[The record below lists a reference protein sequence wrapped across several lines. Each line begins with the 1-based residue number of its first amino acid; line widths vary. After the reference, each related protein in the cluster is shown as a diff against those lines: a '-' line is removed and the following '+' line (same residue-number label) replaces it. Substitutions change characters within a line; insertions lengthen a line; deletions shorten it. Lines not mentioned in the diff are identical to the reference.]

1 MRSLRSASTW
11 PHPNHQ
17 QPITEQET
25 GQREGGGERER
36 EKESCR
42 QEGPDREQGVR
53 KQKRQERL
61 VQVVQDRCSQ
71 QLCVCACVIR
81 PTLEERL

>member
-25 GQREGGGERER
+25 GQREGGGKERER
-36 EKESCR
+36 RNHADRKVQIGSKELGS
-42 QEGPDREQGVR
+42 R
-53 KQKRQERL
+53 KGKK
-61 VQVVQDRCSQ
+61 D
-71 QLCVCACVIR
+71 
-81 PTLEERL
+81 